1 MNELKTLKDCD
12 TAARAL
18 GLRRA
23 AGKYNGRP
31 YWTAKDRPGVI
42 VTRERLAELWADR
55 SSLPAAREAVAQ
67 SEDRPVYAVPDRQDD
82 DTLIR
87 HALAILEARVAR
99 GPVMASPQTVR
110 DFLTLRAAGLE
121 VEQFSIL
128 LLDAQNRLIRVEDLF
143 RGTLTQTAVYPRE
156 VVRAVLGANAA
167 AVILTH
173 NHPSGLPEPSA
184 ADRMLTEALKLALSQ
199 VDVTVL
205 DHVITAGGRA
215 CSFAERGWI

>member
-1 MNELKTLKDCD
+1 MELKTLKDCD
-12 TAARAL
+12 VVARAL

-23 AGKYNGRP
+23 ATRLNGAP

-42 VTRERLAELWADR
+42 VTRTRLAELWNDER
-55 SSLPAAREAVAQ
+55 SLPAAREAVLK
-67 SEDRPVYAVPDRQDD
+67 SEDRPTYRAPDRQDD
-82 DTLIR
+82 DDATIAR
-87 HALAILEARVAR
+87 ALAILEARVAR
-99 GPVMASPQTVR
+99 GPAMASPQTVR
-110 DFLTLRAAGLE
+110 EYLALRAADLDVE
-121 VEQFSIL
+121 VFSIL

-156 VVRAVLGANAA
+156 VIRAVLNANAG

-184 ADRMLTEALKLALSQ
+184 PDRLLTEALKQALAQ
-199 VDVTVL
+199 VDVSVL
-205 DHVITAGGRA
+205 DHIIVAGGRT